1 MSIRNLKNIV
11 LLIAVVLTFSS
22 CEKPYAGNHLVNES
36 SPYLLQHAFNPVD
49 WFPWGEEAL
58 NKAAEE
64 DKLIVISVGFASCHW
79 CHVMEEESFEDSLV
93 SEIMNESFVSV
104 KVDKEERP
112 DIDGIYMDAC
122 QLIRNKSCGWPLNV
136 IALPDGRPVFAGT
149 YFEKEQWI
157 KVLETYKY
165 RMEEERDDLEDFA
178 NDLKREIVRNDVIPD
193 FSIDSPVKD
202 SILTTY
208 AEMLKS
214 TMDTLHGGRQGG
226 IKFPNPTN
234 LDFLLSYAHLYEDKE
249 AFDLVE
255 LTLEKM
261 AYGGIYDHIGGG
273 FSRYSTDRI
282 WKVPHFE
289 KMLYDNAQLIA
300 VYSKAYRSFK
310 NEEFKRIVLATIDF
324 CDSELSKPKSPYY
337 SSLDA
342 DSDGEEGRYY
352 VWTEEEVDGLLSDD
366 KMLNIF
372 KSYYQIGGSGTWEY
386 DQNILFPQRSI
397 ESYALDYKLDIVESR
412 KALSDA
418 KDLIKK
424 ARTVRNKPA
433 LDDKTLVSWNALM
446 IDGLCEAYRSFGEEK
461 HLERA
466 KEIAGFILENMKTE
480 DGSLFRNYKGTTA
493 SINAFL
499 DDYANLAKAFI
510 NLYSVSFEERWL
522 TEAQS
527 LVDYVDV
534 HFGDENSQIYF
545 YTSDEDDALM
555 TRKKEIID
563 GVIPASN
570 STLARVISDLGVL
583 LDNKEYKEQSMN
595 MLQTIVNRPNF
606 KEYIS
611 FNSNW
616 GILYLEKMRKVY
628 EVVVMGPDSEP
639 NRSALMAMYAPNIF
653 FMGSD
658 AQSELPLLQGKFVDG
673 ANYIYVCKSSMCKFP
688 VETVEEAIVLLE
700 KEFNQDINL

>member
-1 MSIRNLKNIV
+1 MNLRKLQNLAV
-11 LLIAVVLTFSS
+11 LALVVLSVFS
-22 CEKPYAGNHLVNES
+22 CEKPYTGNHLVNET

-49 WFPWGEEAL
+49 WFPWGQEAL
-58 NKAAEE
+58 NKAEEE

-93 SEIMNESFVSV
+93 SEVMNESFISI

-157 KVLETYKY
+157 QILETYKY

-178 NDLKREIVRNDVIPD
+178 NDLKREIVRKDVIPD

-202 SILTTY
+202 TLLVSY
-208 AEMLKS
+208 AEQLKS
-214 TMDTLHGGRQGG
+214 TMDNLHGGRQGG

-234 LDFLLSYAHLYEDKE
+234 LELLLSYAHLYEDQE

-282 WKVPHFE
+282 WKIPHFE
-289 KMLYDNAQLIA
+289 KMLYDNAQLIS

-310 NEEFKRIVLATIDF
+310 NEEFKRVVFETIDF
-324 CDSELSKPKSPYY
+324 CDNELSVPKGPYF

-352 VWTEEEVDGLLSDD
+352 VWKEEEINGLLSDD

-372 KSYYQIGGSGTWEY
+372 KSYYQIGGNGQWEY
-386 DQNILFPQRSI
+386 DQNVLFPQRSI
-397 ESYALDYKLDIVESR
+397 ESFAREFNLGISESETALKE
-412 KALSDA
+412 A
-418 KDLIKK
+418 KKVVAE
-424 ARTVRNKPA
+424 ARVLRNKPA

-446 IDGLCEAYRSFGEEK
+446 IDGLSEAYRSFGDKK

-466 KEIAGFILENMKTE
+466 IEVADFILTNMKAE
-480 DGSLFRNYKGTTA
+480 DGRLYRNYKGTTA

-510 NLYSVSFEERWL
+510 NLYTVSFDERWL
-522 TEAQS
+522 TEAQL
-527 LVDYVDV
+527 LVDYVNL
-534 HFGDENSQIYF
+534 HFKDESSQIYY

-563 GVIPASN
+563 GVIPSSN

-583 LDNKEYKEQSMN
+583 QDNKEYKKQSMS

-616 GILYLEKMRKVY
+616 GMLYLEKIRKVY
-628 EVVVMGPDSEP
+628 EVVVMGPDSDA
-639 NRSALMAMYAPNIF
+639 NRAQLMSIYAPNVY

-658 AQSELPLLQGKFVDG
+658 SQSELPLLEGKYVEG

-688 VETVEEAIVLLE
+688 VETVDEAVILLE